1 MAKLRHV
8 RPGEP
13 ISAAL
18 FNALVDAVQKL
29 EMLNVAAPL
38 EIKTYSN
45 GQRIISLNALDLIC
59 VCELT
64 ATLSEGGSATAKVL
78 WDDAHAGTWAIDADT
93 ATITVYAPTNMSG
106 ASGDRVIAKFDRQS
120 GLWLA
125 LQKDC

>member
-13 ISAAL
+13 ISAAM
-18 FNALVDAVQKL
+18 FNALVDAVQRL
-29 EMLNVAAPL
+29 EMLSVAAPL

-45 GQRIISLNALDLIC
+45 GQRVISLNALDLIC

-64 ATLSEGGSATAKVL
+64 ETLSEGGSADADVL
-78 WDDAHAGTWAIDADT
+78 WDDGHAGTWAVAADT
-93 ATITVYAPTNMSG
+93 SSITVYAPTNMSG
-106 ASGDRVIAKFDRQS
+106 SSGDRVIAKFDRQS